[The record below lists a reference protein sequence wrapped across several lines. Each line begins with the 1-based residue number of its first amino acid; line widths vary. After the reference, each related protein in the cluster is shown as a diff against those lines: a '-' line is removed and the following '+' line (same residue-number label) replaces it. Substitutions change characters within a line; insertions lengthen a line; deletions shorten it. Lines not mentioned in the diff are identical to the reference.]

1 MEQLELAAIRV
12 FLHVVQSGSFSGA
25 ARRLAMPKSTVSRK
39 VSELEA
45 HVGARLLQRTTRKLG
60 LTDIGR
66 IFYEH
71 AVRIAAEV
79 DEAAQAVGRMQA
91 APRGLLRVTA
101 PLSFGMLGPIVADYL
116 LQHAEVQVELLCT
129 DRRVDLVD
137 ERFDIAIRAGKLADS
152 SLTARAIGTIKR
164 VLVAAPAYCK
174 RRGMPRTPAELEQHT
189 CLVFGAG
196 VAPNVWTLESGGK
209 RVDVRVVPRL
219 TLNDPEVLRGVALAG
234 AGVALMPE
242 FVCADD
248 IKHKRLRRVLS
259 DWCSEEAPVHALYP
273 TARLLSPK
281 AAAFIELMRKRFRTA
296 AP

>member
-1 MEQLELAAIRV
+1 MAAQLELAAISV
-12 FLHVVQSGSFSGA
+12 FLRVVQSGSFSAA
-25 ARRLAMPKSTVSRK
+25 ARQLAMPKSTVSRK

-60 LTDIGR
+60 LTDVGR

-79 DEAAQAVGRMQA
+79 DEAAQAVGQMQA

-101 PLSFGMLGPIVADYL
+101 PLAFGMLGPIVAEYL
-116 LQHAEVQVELLCT
+116 RKHPEVQVELACT
-129 DRRVDLVD
+129 DRQVDLVE

-152 SLTARAIGTIKR
+152 SLTARVIGTITR
-164 VLVAAPAYCK
+164 VLVAAPQYCK
-174 RRGMPRTPAELEQHT
+174 QNGTPRTPAELAQHA

-196 VAPNVWTLESGGK
+196 AAPNVWTLESGDK

-219 TLNDPEVLRGVALAG
+219 TLNDPEILLGVALS
-234 AGVALMPE
+234 GVGIALMPE
-242 FVCADD
+242 FVCGQD
-248 IKHKRLRRVLS
+248 IKHKRLRRVLP
-259 DWCSEEAPVHALYP
+259 DWCSSSTPVHAVYP

-281 AAAFIELMRKRFRTA
+281 ASAFIELMRKRFTL
-296 AP
+296 